1 MNFKY
6 FSLAEFDCPSLPNS
20 GVNMDRDF
28 LAKLDIARE
37 YAGIS
42 FKITSGYRTKEYN
55 QSLQDRGYKASKNSA
70 HTKGHAADIACSSG
84 KDRCIIIKALLD
96 AGFNRIGVANS
107 FIHVDNDPSKVSDV
121 IWTY

>member
-1 MNFKY
+1 MNLNY
-6 FSLAEFDCPSLPNS
+6 FTLSEFDSPDLPNS

-28 LAKLDIARE
+28 IAKLEIARE
-37 YAGIS
+37 YAGTP
-42 FKITSGYRTKEYN
+42 FRITSGYRTAERNK
-55 QSLQDRGYKASKNSA
+55 QVGGVPDSA